1 VDAAY
6 GGTGPDERIE
16 TDKRLLPHLPV
27 STDERAGNL
36 TEACVARGTA
46 HLHTH
51 VDIDLETRL
60 EKLDGVLAVRERH
73 CGQLSVQIVAYPQ
86 SGVIRRPGV
95 LDPLDAAGQAE
106 IFEPAGPTIVCSVCG
121 SRSSSHRVIRD
132 RVAAKL
138 CAGVWAASSRPEA
151 NGLYPAQNL
160 PRERGSG
167 R

>member
-1 VDAAY
+1 MWTSISNPAL
-6 GGTGPDERIE
+6 RS
-16 TDKRLLPHLPV
+16 
-27 STDERAGNL
+27 STACWRRASGH
-36 TEACVARGTA
+36 R
-46 HLHTH
+46 
-51 VDIDLETRL
+51 
-60 EKLDGVLAVRERH
+60 
-73 CGQLSVQIVAYPQ
+73 GQLSVHIVAFPQ

-132 RVAAKL
+132 LSRRKL

-160 PRERGSG
+160 TS
-167 R
+167 